1 MFVVNLL
8 PAQTTTAYLLPL
20 LQLGQHDDGVTL
32 PLPHHPPEVLH
43 RVLQRALRGN
53 EVVLL
58 PVALSTQETIYII
71 YWNACKEQKKCSGRR
86 MHQREDLTSIKDAL
100 T

>member
-58 PVALSTQETIYII
+58 PVALSTQEKENKII
-71 YWNACKEQKKCSGRR
+71 IFWECVQRAKEVLR
-86 MHQREDLTSIKDAL
+86 
-100 T
+100 